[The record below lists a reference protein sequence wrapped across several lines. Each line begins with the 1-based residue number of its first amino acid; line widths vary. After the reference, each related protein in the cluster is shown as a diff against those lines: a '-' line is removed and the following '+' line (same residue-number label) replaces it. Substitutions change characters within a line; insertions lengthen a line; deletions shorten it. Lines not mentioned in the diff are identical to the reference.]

1 MESEQFE
8 TAKSKACSARSEA
21 ATDGT
26 DLPCFAEIATTPAR
40 AIERDH
46 GGTGRIV
53 FRRLLDEYDFT
64 GAVDFVDFTI
74 VPPGSSI
81 GLHEHHGTE
90 ELYFVAAGEPLVEV
104 DGCERRLSR
113 GDVAIVHSGQAHR
126 LINDRAEAVEILV
139 IQVGHSR
146 LPPAADGR

>member
-1 MESEQFE
+1 MESEQSE
-8 TAKSKACSARSEA
+8 ITKSKARGVRSET
-21 ATDGT
+21 ATDRRQ
-26 DLPCFAEIATTPAR
+26 LPCFAEIAATPAR
-40 AIERDH
+40 SIESDH
-46 GGTGRIV
+46 GGTGCIV
-53 FRRLLDEYDFT
+53 FRRLLDQHDFT

-81 GLHEHHGTE
+81 GMHEHRCTE

-126 LINDRAEAVEILV
+126 LTNDRAEAVEILV
-139 IQVGHSR
+139 IQVRHS
-146 LPPAADGR
+146 PPPVAGER